1 MLKDDVEQAK
11 REGLIGSVIQDGAC
25 RFCGQ
30 LKKVETMI
38 GWTDDQCDELA
49 TETCGCFD
57 SCTYARKKGQ
67 KERAEKKINRLFVET
82 LDNEPLDQ
90 AAVDLIRE
98 AAELVSDFKIKSCT
112 IDNGNGCKAKVSIT
126 AKGNIKV
133 ERTDTEK
140 QAEEA

>member
-1 MLKDDVEQAK
+1 MLKEEVEQEK
-11 REGLIGSVIQDGAC
+11 RDGLIGTIVQDGAC

-30 LKKVETMI
+30 LKKVETMV
-38 GWTDDQCDELA
+38 GWTDQQCDELA
-49 TETCGCFD
+49 TETCGCID

-67 KERAEKKINRLFVET
+67 KERAHKKIDKLFVET

-90 AAVDLIRE
+90 AAVNLLHE
-98 AAELVSDFKIKSCT
+98 AADIVADGKIKSFNL
-112 IDNGNGCKAKVSIT
+112 DNGNGCKAKINIT